1 LAAPEVKAAA
11 VFFDL
16 EGLALAFDGDAV
28 AEEGMIG
35 YGELRNQESGIREIS
50 RY

>member
-1 LAAPEVKAAA
+1 MAPPEVNAAA

-16 EGLALAFDGDAV
+16 ERLALAFDGAAV

-35 YGELRNQESGIREIS
+35 YRELRNQESGIWGTS